1 MECLELV
8 SGFYLVQ
15 RHKPEQTKLLLFSS
29 ALEESWEVFA
39 YRDENLL

>member
-1 MECLELV
+1 MEWLELV
-8 SGFYLVQ
+8 SGFYFVQ

-29 ALEESWEVFA
+29 DLEYSLEVFA